1 MENIRI
7 TEREFIPM
15 PCEYLEEMEALSDE
29 DFGRL
34 MRALLKY
41 GMYGTEVTLD
51 GDCRFFCRRVMNK
64 DDYYALRAQKE
75 LEKAR
80 RRSEAAK
87 RSAETRYNRETEEK
101 RSVVPENPAGV
112 TQREASVA
120 DTAGNTCERI
130 RSYTFVDKDKTSQ
143 VNSSQ
148 VKTSQ
153 DKTSQVN
160 NIQQIN
166 NISCNTNG
174 GAGESPA
181 AEMPSAAAE
190 DARCGGKEKCT
201 HPQSG
206 FVLALPLVD
215 QTDFE
220 ITSEDVCRWQEG
232 YPALDVMQELREM
245 RAWLEANPKNKKT
258 RGGIRRFVVGWLSR
272 EQDGARSSP
281 ARQSARGRTALT
293 GSGMLK
299 PTDFA

>member
-1 MENIRI
+1 MENTRI

-87 RSAETRYNRETEEK
+87 RSAETRYNRG
-101 RSVVPENPAGV
+101 A
-112 TQREASVA
+112 EA
-120 DTAGNTCERI
+120 DETCERM
-130 RSYTFVDKDKTSQ
+130 RTHTFADKDKTSQ

-148 VKTSQ
+148 DKSSQ
-153 DKTSQVN
+153 DKSSQDKY
-160 NIQQIN
+160 IQQNN

-174 GAGESPA
+174 AAGE
-181 AEMPSAAAE
+181 SAAAE
-190 DARCGGKEKCT
+190 SASAAAEEARCGGKEKCT
-201 HPQSG
+201 HPQGG

-220 ITSEDVCRWQEG
+220 ITSADVARWQEG

-272 EQDGARSSP
+272 EQDGARTSP
-281 ARQSARGRTALT
+281 TRPVTRGKTALT
-293 GSGMLK
+293 GSGELK

>member
-7 TEREFIPM
+7 TERDFIPM

-34 MRALLKY
+34 MRALLAY
-41 GMYGTEVTLD
+41 GMYGTEVALD
-51 GDCRFFCRRVMNK
+51 GDCRFYCRRVMNK
-64 DDYYALRAQKE
+64 DDYYALRAQEE

-87 RSAETRYNRETEEK
+87 RSIAARYSRETEEK

-148 VKTSQ
+148 DKSSQ

-206 FVLALPLVD
+206 FVPALPLAD
-215 QTDFE
+215 DT
-220 ITSEDVCRWQEG
+220 
-232 YPALDVMQELREM
+232 M
-245 RAWLEANPKNKKT
+245 RRKSKNEKLHYGK
-258 RGGIRRFVVGWLSR
+258 GL
-272 EQDGARSSP
+272 P
-281 ARQSARGRTALT
+281 
-293 GSGMLK
+293 
-299 PTDFA
+299 